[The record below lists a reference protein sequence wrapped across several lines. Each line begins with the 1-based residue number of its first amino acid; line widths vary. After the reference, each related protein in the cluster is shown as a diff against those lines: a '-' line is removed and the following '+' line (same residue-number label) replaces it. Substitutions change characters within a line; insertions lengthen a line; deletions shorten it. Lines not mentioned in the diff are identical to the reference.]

1 MKRRAPIGSRKWR
14 EVSDFDLKVLSS
26 IIIILSLATVTLVI
40 YAFYLKIQKSQVDVV
55 IREIT
60 PEQST
65 VVQKT
70 MKSATETVIIMQ
82 QTEEKIPTEPIEST
96 PETQKTL
103 QESHEIKP
111 KTPGST
117 LSSETDSA
125 KPLLLTQTEKTQNV
139 QNEPTTTQIE
149 QTKPENLKE
158 ESKEEPKEEPKKEEN
173 KYLKELTKFDYNLLV
188 SRMAENLP
196 PSAKSSIYLYTVDG
210 ENALKI
216 AKSTQNYIIDQIGGG
231 KYLVLTL
238 SNVTP
243 ELNPSGSVY
252 TVMTEPVKESKEAF
266 KSVVNF
272 RTLGISS
279 FSISTSNG
287 YVICLGLFTSESKA
301 KNFYYSQDWV
311 ELTKYGHTKGAKVA
325 KIGN

>member
-1 MKRRAPIGSRKWR
+1 MKRRTPIGSRKWK

-26 IIIILSLATVTLVI
+26 VIIVLSLATVMLVI

-55 IREIT
+55 VREIT

-65 VVQKT
+65 VTQKT
-70 MKSATETVIIMQ
+70 TKSATETLIIMQ

-96 PETQKTL
+96 PVTQKTL
-103 QESHEIKP
+103 QEIKHE
-111 KTPGST
+111 TPET
-117 LSSETDSA
+117 TTSSQQVSD
-125 KPLLLTQTEKTQNV
+125 KPLLLIQTEKTQNV
-139 QNEPTTTQIE
+139 QSESTTTQVE
-149 QTKPENLKE
+149 QTKAE
-158 ESKEEPKEEPKKEEN
+158 EVKKEEN
-173 KYLKELTKFDYNLLV
+173 KYLKDLTKFDYNLLV

-196 PSAKSSIYLYTVDG
+196 SSALNAIYLYNVDG

-216 AKSTQNYIIDQIGGG
+216 AKYTQNYVIDQSGSG

-238 SNVTP
+238 SNVVP

-252 TVMTEPVKESKEAF
+252 TIMTDPVKESKEAF
-266 KSVVNF
+266 KAVVNF

-279 FSISTSNG
+279 FSISTSSG

-311 ELTKYGHTKGAKVA
+311 ELTKYGYIKGARVA
-325 KIGN
+325 KIGK

>member
-1 MKRRAPIGSRKWR
+1 MKRRAPISSRKWH
-14 EVSDFDLKVLSS
+14 EVRDFDLKVLSS
-26 IIIILSLATVTLVI
+26 IIIILSLATITLVI
-40 YAFYLKIQKSQVDVV
+40 YAFYLKIQKSQVNVV

-65 VVQKT
+65 VTQKIT
-70 MKSATETVIIMQ
+70 KNATETVIIMQ

-96 PETQKTL
+96 PVTQKPL
-103 QESHEIKP
+103 QEPKP
-111 KTPGST
+111 EALESTPK
-117 LSSETDSA
+117 SENVSD
-125 KPLLLTQTEKTQNV
+125 KPLLLTQTEKAQDVRKESTSTQL
-139 QNEPTTTQIE
+139 EQI
-149 QTKPENLKE
+149 KPEE
-158 ESKEEPKEEPKKEEN
+158 HKEEPPKEEN

-196 PSAKSSIYLYTVDG
+196 QSAKNSIYLYTVDG
-210 ENALKI
+210 EKALKI
-216 AKSTQNYIIDQIGGG
+216 AKSTQNYVIDQLSNG

-266 KSVVNF
+266 KSVINF

-279 FSISTSNG
+279 FSISTPNG

-301 KNFYYSQDWV
+301 KNFYYSQDWG
-311 ELTKYGHTKGAKVA
+311 ELTKYGHTKGAKVT
-325 KIGN
+325 KIGK